1 MCDVGCVMCDVGCVM
16 CDVGCVMCDVG
27 CLMWD
32 VGKAYANE
40 LPHGPPW
47 RGLRFSTDLLSLY
60 LLLGGGSFLTGGEVW
75 LATREGENCENKLPT
90 VH

>member
-1 MCDVGCVMCDVGCVM
+1 MYDV
-16 CDVGCVMCDVG
+16 
-27 CLMWD
+27 
-32 VGKAYANE
+32 KAYANE

-60 LLLGGGSFLTGGEVW
+60 LLLGGGSFLTGEPVW
-75 LATREGENCENKLPT
+75 MATCDGDLCENKHPT